1 MIAQETID
9 TLVARARAAQQQAY
23 VPYSHYPVGA
33 AVLAG
38 SGTIYSGCNVENASF
53 GLTVCAERVA
63 VWAAVAAG
71 EREIT
76 AVAVVTPNGAAPCG
90 ACRQVL
96 AEFLPAQGER
106 DMLVIVDRGDAQL
119 ALRLSELLPF
129 AFRPGDLE
137 NQGLAP

>member
-1 MIAQETID
+1 MIEQAAID
-9 TLVARARAAQQQAY
+9 KLVRRARAARRRAHA
-23 VPYSHYPVGA
+23 PYSRYPVGA
-33 AVLAG
+33 AVLAA
-38 SGTIYSGCNVENASF
+38 SGRVYAAGNIENASY

-63 VWAAVAAG
+63 VWTAVAAG
-71 EREIT
+71 EREIVAI
-76 AVAVVTPNGAAPCG
+76 AVSTPNGATPCG

-96 AEFLPAQGER
+96 VEFLPAQGER

-137 NQGLAP
+137 NQELAP